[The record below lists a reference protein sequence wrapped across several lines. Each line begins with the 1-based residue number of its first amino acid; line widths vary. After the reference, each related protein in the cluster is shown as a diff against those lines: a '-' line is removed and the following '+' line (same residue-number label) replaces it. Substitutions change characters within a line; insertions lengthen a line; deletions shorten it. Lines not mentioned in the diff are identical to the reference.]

1 MEIATQMQQPK
12 SSWYF
17 QNKGRFNDLSV
28 TETNTI
34 STSEL
39 YFGIGGAFVRIIK
52 EIDIEHKHDYKESE
66 SLLTQVA
73 LKFMSVNKI
82 TDSQFENENKI
93 KKYQIIELIMKE
105 TDTIQKILINRKNGT
120 KLLAYNLSIDNSGTV
135 LLVFEYTPCAE
146 LYQFLAIQI
155 IICTETITVLIDV

>member
-39 YFGIGGAFVRIIK
+39 YFGIGDAFVRIIK
-52 EIDIEHKHDYKESE
+52 EIDIEHKHDDKESE
-66 SLLTQVA
+66 SLLTHVA
-73 LKFMSVNKI
+73 LKFMSVNKT
-82 TDSQFENENKI
+82 TDSQSVNESFQMKIAPMLTLENREFYVASKR
-93 KKYQIIELIMKE
+93 L
-105 TDTIQKILINRKNGT
+105 
-120 KLLAYNLSIDNSGTV
+120 
-135 LLVFEYTPCAE
+135 
-146 LYQFLAIQI
+146 
-155 IICTETITVLIDV
+155 